1 MNEEI
6 LPVSL
11 IDKEQVINYIRSTF
25 IPKQAER
32 DDLSEKVLKV
42 LHRVAV
48 WGSKP
53 DNVYTVPL
61 TEGFI
66 ALYANLSPIPRD
78 AIELHSAVSQL
89 ISESEHRFS
98 KYGNFVWGNYRI
110 LGCFAANP
118 RFTACAPETETY
130 FTGAIPISTRD
141 YQHPTTPLYYPPVF
155 NIHKI
160 MAKITDQFDDRFMVA
175 TYPDEIAKNVADF
188 YFWGLVMTHPFW
200 GGNHR
205 GYDRFIEYAF
215 FKKGLKIET
224 PANETLNIPNNDAF
238 NLAVFKERRRLLNE
252 AGINSRTFNLR
263 GWKDLHEWLAYQHR
277 LNEFLYT
284 GLNEDCAQTEEAA
297 QAMLRWI
304 K

>member
-1 MNEEI
+1 MTEEV

-11 IDKEQVINYIRSTF
+11 SEKERVINYIRNIF

-32 DDLSEKVLKV
+32 DDSSDKVLRV
-42 LHRVAV
+42 LHRIGV

-53 DNVYTVPL
+53 DNIYTAPL

-66 ALYANLSPIPRD
+66 ALYANIDPIPRD
-78 AIELHSAVSQL
+78 TIELHSAVSQ
-89 ISESEHRFS
+89 IITENDNRFS
-98 KYGNFVWGNYRI
+98 RFGNFVWGNYRI
-110 LGCFAANP
+110 LGCFAANLKLSEY
-118 RFTACAPETETY
+118 APETNTY

-160 MAKITDQFDDRFMVA
+160 MAKITDQFDNRFAVA
-175 TYPDEIAKNVADF
+175 SYPDEIAKTISDF

-215 FKKGLKIET
+215 FKKGYKIEIPT
-224 PANETLNIPNNDAF
+224 NETLNIPNNDAF
-238 NLAVFKERRRLLNE
+238 NLAIFKERRRLLNT
-252 AGINSRTFNLR
+252 AGINPSPFNLK
-263 GWKDLHEWLAYQHR
+263 GWRDLNAWLTYQHG
-277 LNEFLYT
+277 LNEFLYSYI
-284 GLNEDCAQTEEAA
+284 NEDCAQTEVAT
-297 QAMLRWI
+297 QAMLKWL